1 MLRKGTA
8 YKPSLFFQGI
18 KFNKWG
24 EIMKSYSFQLIDV
37 SLRKVA
43 AVLLVAGIFA
53 FSGPVIG
60 QEEDAGNEQET
71 SKAKQAATDSST
83 DKSAAGLPA
92 MMSVEY
98 IAQFCE
104 AWNADELMTKGLA
117 DSEWVDNDGD
127 KGFKIIQLY
136 RRDCQDSPHVE
147 MQFERQDNKAICV
160 YAGKV
165 ENPVLDRGSDYEMY
179 ADTRRWIEIG
189 NGDYGPLKA
198 MMFGRLKFKGP
209 KIEAMG
215 NMGPFKNFLLLFGRF
230 PSNTT
235 VCP

>member
-1 MLRKGTA
+1 
-8 YKPSLFFQGI
+8 
-18 KFNKWG
+18 
-24 EIMKSYSFQLIDV
+24 MKSYSFQLIDV
-37 SLRKVA
+37 SLKKIA
-43 AVLLVAGIFA
+43 AVLMVSGIFA
-53 FSGPVIG
+53 FSGTVFG
-60 QEEDAGNEQET
+60 QTKVAEKKQDQKKTE
-71 SKAKQAATDSST
+71 QAAAEATAGP
-83 DKSAAGLPA
+83 SAGSVADRPAGDLPA
-92 MMSVEY
+92 MMSVDY
-98 IAQFCE
+98 IKQFCD

-117 DSEWVDNDGD
+117 DSEWIDNDGD

-136 RRDCQDSPHVE
+136 RRDCPDSPHVE

-165 ENPVLDRGSDYEMY
+165 ENPDLDRSADYEMF

-215 NMGPFKNFLLLFGRF
+215 NMGPFKNFLLLFGHF
-230 PSNTT
+230 PSDPT

>member
-1 MLRKGTA
+1 M
-8 YKPSLFFQGI
+8 KP
-18 KFNKWG
+18 
-24 EIMKSYSFQLIDV
+24 YSFQLLDI
-37 SLRKVA
+37 SLKKAV
-43 AVLLVAGIFA
+43 AVLMVSGMLVSTGKVF
-53 FSGPVIG
+53 G
-60 QEEDAGNEQET
+60 QEKGTDNKQET
-71 SKAKQAATDSST
+71 KQAKQVATDSATNQPTS
-83 DKSAAGLPA
+83 KVPV

-98 IAQFCE
+98 IAQFCD
-104 AWNADELMTKGLA
+104 AWNADELMTIGLA

-147 MQFERQDNKAICV
+147 MQFERQDGKAICV

-165 ENPVLDRGSDYEMY
+165 ENPDLDRSADYEMY
-179 ADTRRWIEIG
+179 ADTKRWIEIG

-230 PSNTT
+230 PSDTT